1 MIMIICNNITNMW
14 FVFYQKRIFKIPDR
28 YNHIYLNILL
38 TTKGAIYYITKYEL
52 GYFQNQLLMTR
63 RNMDTPLISGNASS
77 SRNMDIPL
85 IPGNSSTRR
94 NIDTAYSP
102 NMLNAWIIIDTYIFN
117 IEMCTLLKG
126 KLNDSGNLPSK
137 NFICPFQNAG
147 AAFRLGIF
155 I

>member
-1 MIMIICNNITNMW
+1 
-14 FVFYQKRIFKIPDR
+14 
-28 YNHIYLNILL
+28 
-38 TTKGAIYYITKYEL
+38 
-52 GYFQNQLLMTR
+52 
-63 RNMDTPLISGNASS
+63 MDTPLLSGNASS

-94 NIDTAYSP
+94 NIDTAYST

-137 NFICPFQNAG
+137 NFICPFRMQEQP
-147 AAFRLGIF
+147 LD
-155 I
+155 